1 MRARCSKESE
11 LGVLRADL
19 LMPQI
24 FRLLMNC
31 GLTNGEGQ
39 QVQYEETRMVNGHP
53 VLVTGTTFVS
63 SRQTPAV
70 EGQKPARRCT
80 DDELREMVLKKNF
93 PTPKATMLEEP
104 EAEEID
110 E

>member
-1 MRARCSKESE
+1 MRLRCSEKSE
-11 LGVLRADL
+11 VGVLQADL

-24 FRLLMNC
+24 FRLLMNS

-63 SRQTPAV
+63 SRQTPIA
-70 EGQKPARRCT
+70 EAQKPARRCT
-80 DDELREMVLKKNF
+80 DDELREMVMKKSF
-93 PTPKATMLEEP
+93 PTPKATTLDEP
-104 EAEEID
+104 EAEETD